1 MKMITAFIRKGRQG
15 VLHLGVLFAAGLILA
30 GCSVSGPDESA
41 WQNVA
46 DYSWPTATGT
56 LLRYRVETK
65 IDTVCTTAT
74 TESSDSLYHG
84 RSMYRLDDPSM
95 SSRIQLLYLPLKDT
109 LVVRFEEFGGKYLLV
124 GPLEKGHTWISGYSD
139 DAETKPSWQA
149 TVIDRYSHLQLEG
162 KYYDNVVVVQY
173 KPLAASR
180 QGEYWIRFYAQ
191 GAGPIQTIQH
201 YPLAPDSLRNG
212 PPVSIEELTT
222 KRTVLV
228 ETTSAQD

>member
-1 MKMITAFIRKGRQG
+1 MKTITTFIPKGRG
-15 VLHLGVLFAAGLILA
+15 VISHLGALLASGLILA
-30 GCSVSGPDESA
+30 GCSATGPDDSA

-65 IDTVCTTAT
+65 IDTVFTTAT
-74 TESSDSLYHG
+74 TEGSDSLYHG
-84 RSMYRLDDPSM
+84 HSMYRLDDPST

-139 DAETKPSWQA
+139 DADTTPSWQA

-162 KYYDNVVVVQY
+162 KLYDNVVVVQY

-191 GAGPIQTIQH
+191 GEGPIQTIQH
-201 YPLAPDSLRNG
+201 FPLAPDSLRSG
-212 PPVSIEELTT
+212 PPASIEELTT